1 MGSLFTVFFFL
12 LDGKIIEMGN
22 IEAYIFVKIMD
33 KNPSS
38 IPHLDLYINIM
49 KVE

>member
-1 MGSLFTVFFFL
+1 
-12 LDGKIIEMGN
+12 
-22 IEAYIFVKIMD
+22 MD

-49 KVE
+49 KVEWGI